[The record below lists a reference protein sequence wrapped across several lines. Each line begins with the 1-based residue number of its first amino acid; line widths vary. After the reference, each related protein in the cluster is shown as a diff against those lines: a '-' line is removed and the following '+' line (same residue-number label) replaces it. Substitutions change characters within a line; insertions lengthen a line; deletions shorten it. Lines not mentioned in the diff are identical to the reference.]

1 MSIPD
6 LGPAV
11 AVVAVVAV
19 FAGTAATVALVLT
32 HVTRRAGGRR
42 RGLGAAVPGRSVV
55 RSPLDLVDVVERL
68 SNDVRSGRSA
78 RDALTDALA
87 GDHDLLPEVHR
98 ALARR
103 APLGEALAAHE
114 AGTAERDVVVHALR
128 IGVEH
133 PHVLPDVLDRAAAV
147 IRERRTWQ
155 LERVVQAA
163 QARTS
168 ARVLTFLPLAFAAW
182 GVATSASVRAAY
194 AGSPVT
200 VVVAALG
207 VALNAVGW
215 WWMRRVVRVPP

>member
-1 MSIPD
+1 MSISGP
-6 LGPAV
+6 GPAV
-11 AVVAVVAV
+11 SVAAV
-19 FAGTAATVALVLT
+19 FVGTAGAVAILLARFARRTLDRRRPVGSTLAQ
-32 HVTRRAGGRR
+32 RAGS
-42 RGLGAAVPGRSVV
+42 RSQ
-55 RSPLDLVDVVERL
+55 LDLVAVVERL

-87 GDHDLLPEVHR
+87 GDPDLLPEIRR
-98 ALARR
+98 ALARQ

-114 AGTAERDVVVHALR
+114 AGSAERDVVVHALR
-128 IGVEH
+128 IGAEH

-147 IRERRTWQ
+147 VRERRTWQ
-155 LERVVQAA
+155 HERVVQAA

-168 ARVLTFLPLAFAAW
+168 ARVLTFLPLAFAMW

-215 WWMRRVVRVPP
+215 WWMRRVVGVPP

>member
-1 MSIPD
+1 MSAGSP
-6 LGPAV
+6 GTTVAV
-11 AVVAVVAV
+11 ATVFVATTGAVAMVLVHVVHRA
-19 FAGTAATVALVLT
+19 AGHRRTADATSA
-32 HVTRRAGGRR
+32 
-42 RGLGAAVPGRSVV
+42 GRSTT
-55 RSPLDLVDVVERL
+55 SPLDLVDVVERL

-78 RDALTDALA
+78 RDALVDVLA
-87 GDHDLLPEVHR
+87 ADPALLPEIRR
-98 ALARR
+98 ALARH

-114 AGTAERDVVVHALR
+114 TGVAERDVVVHALR

-133 PHVLPDVLDRAAAV
+133 PHVLPDVLDRAASV
-147 IRERRTWQ
+147 VRERRTWQ
-155 LERVVQAA
+155 HERVVQAA

-200 VVVAALG
+200 VAGAAMG

-215 WWMRRVVRVPP
+215 WWMRRVVGVPP

>member
-1 MSIPD
+1 MSISGP
-6 LGPAV
+6 GPAV
-11 AVVAVVAV
+11 SVAAVSV
-19 FAGTAATVALVLT
+19 GTAGAVAILLARFARRTLDRRRPVGSTLAQ
-32 HVTRRAGGRR
+32 RAG
-42 RGLGAAVPGRSVV
+42 A
-55 RSPLDLVDVVERL
+55 RSPLDLVAVVERL

-87 GDHDLLPEVHR
+87 GDPDLLPEIRR
-98 ALARR
+98 ALARQ

-114 AGTAERDVVVHALR
+114 AGSAERDVVVHALR
-128 IGVEH
+128 IGAEH

-147 IRERRTWQ
+147 VRERRTWQ
-155 LERVVQAA
+155 HERVVQAA

-168 ARVLTFLPLAFAAW
+168 ARVLTFLPLAFAMW

-215 WWMRRVVRVPP
+215 WWMRRVVGVPP

>member
-1 MSIPD
+1 MSAGG
-6 LGPAV
+6 LGS
-11 AVVAVVAV
+11 
-19 FAGTAATVALVLT
+19 AATVAAVYAGTACFVAMVLN
-32 HVTRRAGGRR
+32 HVARRALGRP
-42 RGLGAAVPGRSVV
+42 RGSDTMLSARAAA

-78 RDALTDALA
+78 RDALADALT
-87 GDHDLLPEVHR
+87 GEPDLLPEVHL

-103 APLGEALAAHE
+103 SPLGDALAAHE
-114 AGTAERDVVVHALR
+114 SGKDERDVVVHALR
-128 IGVEH
+128 IGAEH

-147 IRERRTWQ
+147 VRERRTWQ
-155 LERVVQAA
+155 HERVVQAA

-194 AGSPVT
+194 AASPVT

-215 WWMRRVVRVPP
+215 WWMRRVVGVPP